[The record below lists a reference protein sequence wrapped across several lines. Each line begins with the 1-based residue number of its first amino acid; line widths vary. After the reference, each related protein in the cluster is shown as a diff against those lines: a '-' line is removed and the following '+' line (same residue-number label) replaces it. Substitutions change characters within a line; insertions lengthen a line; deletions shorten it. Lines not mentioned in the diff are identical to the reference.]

1 MFSVTN
7 THRPNKKRREQA
19 ATPTPSVNNIE
30 SVAVDEEN
38 CVQLGYHY
46 KGTEDQ
52 IQGEQE
58 KNTWYEG
65 IMLRLLGGGQGDD
78 ENASRKSTG
87 TRNSRK
93 DDMSVTSALSNA
105 SNKSARSNKSFVS
118 AVAIEPNSETVH
130 EDVENIPLNDCD
142 AMLVD
147 GGQGDD
153 DNASHKSSHSRNSRS
168 VMSALS
174 LAVFGGGHGDD
185 ENASRKSTGSRNNSR
200 KDGKSENASH
210 KDDMSVTS
218 ALSNASNKSAQSNK
232 SFVSAVATEPTL
244 EVVHEDVED
253 PLRVEVRR
261 HYKQKSKDVAAGL
274 SRKKMKVIVGLSGLV
289 VGAVLGVIIGVALE
303 SREATEERANVEV
316 AAAAYLDNYDET
328 HGQLDYSY
336 YYDYYYDSEIPDTG
350 VAEAATLTSEEVNV
364 TISSEPL

>member
-52 IQGEQE
+52 IKGEQE

-87 TRNSRK
+87 TRNSR
-93 DDMSVTSALSNA
+93 
-105 SNKSARSNKSFVS
+105 
-118 AVAIEPNSETVH
+118 
-130 EDVENIPLNDCD
+130 
-142 AMLVD
+142 
-147 GGQGDD
+147 
-153 DNASHKSSHSRNSRS
+153 
-168 VMSALS
+168 
-174 LAVFGGGHGDD
+174 
-185 ENASRKSTGSRNNSR
+185 
-200 KDGKSENASH
+200 

>member
-1 MFSVTN
+1 MFSFISKTS
-7 THRPNKKRREQA
+7 REVA
-19 ATPTPSVNNIE
+19 ATPTPSEMNIE
-30 SVAVDEEN
+30 SVSFDEEDN
-38 CVQLGYHY
+38 NSVRLGYHF
-46 KGTEDQ
+46 KGTEEQ
-52 IQGEQE
+52 IEEE
-58 KNTWYEG
+58 KRKNSLYE
-65 IMLRLLGGGQGDD
+65 READ
-78 ENASRKSTG
+78 R
-87 TRNSRK
+87 RN
-93 DDMSVTSALSNA
+93 D
-105 SNKSARSNKSFVS
+105 
-118 AVAIEPNSETVH
+118 
-130 EDVENIPLNDCD
+130 
-142 AMLVD
+142 
-147 GGQGDD
+147 
-153 DNASHKSSHSRNSRS
+153 
-168 VMSALS
+168 
-174 LAVFGGGHGDD
+174 
-185 ENASRKSTGSRNNSR
+185 
-200 KDGKSENASH
+200 ENASH
-210 KDDMSVTS
+210 KDNMSVTS

>member
-1 MFSVTN
+1 MFSFISKTS
-7 THRPNKKRREQA
+7 REVA
-19 ATPTPSVNNIE
+19 ATPTPSEMNIE
-30 SVAVDEEN
+30 SVSFDEEDN
-38 CVQLGYHY
+38 NSVRLGYHF
-46 KGTEDQ
+46 KGTEEQ
-52 IQGEQE
+52 IEEE
-58 KNTWYEG
+58 KRKNSLYE
-65 IMLRLLGGGQGDD
+65 READRRND
-78 ENASRKSTG
+78 ENASHKDNKS
-87 TRNSRK
+87 
-93 DDMSVTSALSNA
+93 VASATSNA

-185 ENASRKSTGSRNNSR
+185 ENASRKSTGTRNSR
-200 KDGKSENASH
+200 